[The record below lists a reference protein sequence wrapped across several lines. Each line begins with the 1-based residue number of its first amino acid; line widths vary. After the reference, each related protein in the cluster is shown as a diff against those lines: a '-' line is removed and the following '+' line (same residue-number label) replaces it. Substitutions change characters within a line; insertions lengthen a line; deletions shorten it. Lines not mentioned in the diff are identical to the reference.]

1 MKIFLDTNILLDL
14 LLEREKVKEAMIIL
28 NSIDRGV
35 YEGVILDITLI
46 NIDYI
51 SRKQQVDAKD
61 FLKLL
66 VQDCKVIGADNNLS
80 IEALNL
86 DNSDFEDSLQYV
98 CAKNSGCEYIIS
110 NDKSFYRG
118 EIEVLSSSEFVN
130 KLFLFSYILLL

>member
-51 SRKQQVDAKD
+51 SRKQQVNAKE

-66 VQDCKVIGADNNLS
+66 VQNCKVIGADNNLS
-80 IEALNL
+80 IEALDL
-86 DNSDFEDSLQYV
+86 DNNDFEDSLQYV

-110 NDKSFYRG
+110 NDKKFYHG

-130 KLFLFSYILLL
+130 KLLLSDILN

>member
-35 YEGVILDITLI
+35 YEGVVLDITLI

-51 SRKQQVDAKD
+51 SRKQQVNAKE

-66 VQDCKVIGADNNLS
+66 VQNCKVIGADNNLS

-98 CAKNSGCEYIIS
+98 CAKNSNCTYIIS
-110 NDKSFYRG
+110 NDKKFYHG
-118 EIEVLSSSEFVN
+118 EIEVLSSSEFVE
-130 KLFLFSYILLL
+130 L

>member
-14 LLEREKVKEAMIIL
+14 LLEREKVKEAIIIL

-61 FLKLL
+61 FLKIL
-66 VQDCKVIGADNNLS
+66 VQDCKVVGADNNLS
-80 IEALNL
+80 MEALNL
-86 DNSDFEDSLQYV
+86 DNSDFEDSLQYI

-110 NDKSFYRG
+110 NDKKFYHG

-130 KLFLFSYILLL
+130 KMFLSTKMPQ